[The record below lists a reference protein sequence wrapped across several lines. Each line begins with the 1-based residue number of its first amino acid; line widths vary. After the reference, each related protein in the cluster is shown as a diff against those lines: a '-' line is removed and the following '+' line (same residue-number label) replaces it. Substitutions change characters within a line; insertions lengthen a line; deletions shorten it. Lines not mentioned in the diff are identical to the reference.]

1 MFTVERSLPLSRE
14 LPSWQSSDRFSRDD
28 VQSDV
33 ARLLVAADRTR
44 IEQPATPADMPL
56 SVRESVTRRILI
68 IDDNADAR
76 ESYSIMCRSQGLA
89 KPPAWE
95 PTTSRLDDSA
105 PSSHRQRE
113 REDAETSLYAPSLRS
128 ES

>member
-1 MFTVERSLPLSRE
+1 MLSSLFSRAARASRRVGCPQYSRPSYHSIPSMFTVERSLPLSRE

-68 IDDNADAR
+68 
-76 ESYSIMCRSQGLA
+76 
-89 KPPAWE
+89 
-95 PTTSRLDDSA
+95 
-105 PSSHRQRE
+105 
-113 REDAETSLYAPSLRS
+113 
-128 ES
+128 